1 MPRETLERQIHHIED
16 EVLLLGSMVEQA
28 MLKAVDSL
36 QNRDRK
42 SARQIYNA
50 DQTINEKRY
59 AIENAIIILIA
70 TQQPMAHD
78 LRILCAMLEVITE
91 LERMGDYA
99 KGVARVTIRLEDADV
114 PVPMYEINRMAEIA
128 VSMLHRALSAFVT
141 EDSGQAAALPAEDD
155 EVDALYN
162 QVYQSLVNEMI
173 ANPQLIDH
181 TNLLMWVA
189 HNLERMAD
197 RVTNIC
203 ERTVFIATGE
213 MLEFDSSDDDEG
225 DEE

>member
-70 TQQPMAHD
+70 TQQPK
-78 LRILCAMLEVITE
+78 
-91 LERMGDYA
+91 RMTCGFYA
-99 KGVARVTIRLEDADV
+99 PCSK
-114 PVPMYEINRMAEIA
+114 
-128 VSMLHRALSAFVT
+128 
-141 EDSGQAAALPAEDD
+141 
-155 EVDALYN
+155 
-162 QVYQSLVNEMI
+162 
-173 ANPQLIDH
+173 
-181 TNLLMWVA
+181 
-189 HNLERMAD
+189 
-197 RVTNIC
+197 
-203 ERTVFIATGE
+203 
-213 MLEFDSSDDDEG
+213 
-225 DEE
+225 